1 MVRLLRTIEGLCRR
15 SSLVGEYVI
24 CFLGPCM
31 SLCSWGAKALKTL
44 TISTKRCLSH
54 ELRSTAMEVLIIF
67 FYMAIVF
74 VSKTG
79 KVTKCASNVSGLL
92 LRKQEIKID
101 RCYIPVF

>member
-1 MVRLLRTIEGLCRR
+1 ML
-15 SSLVGEYVI
+15 
-24 CFLGPCM
+24 
-31 SLCSWGAKALKTL
+31 LCSWGAKALTTT
-44 TISTKRCLSH
+44 TISTKRCLGH
-54 ELRSTAMEVLIIF
+54 ELRANAMEVLIIRF